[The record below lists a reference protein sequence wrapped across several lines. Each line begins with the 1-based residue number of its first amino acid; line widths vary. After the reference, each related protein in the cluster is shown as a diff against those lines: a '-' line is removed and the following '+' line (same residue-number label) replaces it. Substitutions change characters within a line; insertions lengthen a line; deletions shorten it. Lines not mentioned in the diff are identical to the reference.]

1 MIVKDKMCV
10 SIIKCVLEVR
20 SLMAHIIIH
29 EIVMS
34 TIMTLFVIDCGI
46 FQNLDIEI
54 AYHFPKNV

>member
-34 TIMTLFVIDCGI
+34 TIMTYFAI
-46 FQNLDIEI
+46 
-54 AYHFPKNV
+54 K